1 MAKLPARDNE
11 CVQGQ
16 RDTGFGW
23 PHSSHCACNLPDP
36 DLPWVK
42 QGCCLLR
49 RWRIVLIVC
58 ILASQNNSCD
68 QNLNLCLELIE
79 QVAKVQGQLFGILT
93 TAAQEGEN
101 GHGFHIVLPS
111 FLFVCVCPL
120 PEWVRLNFPCWLDVC
135 TVPGG
140 HNEGVETIKS
150 RLLPWLEAS
159 FTAASMGKPV
169 DSKVPSLQVRVHKA
183 NSRFSET
190 EK

>member
-111 FLFVCVCPL
+111 FLFVCVLCQSGWGWTSLADLMCVLFQEDIMRVWKPSSPAFCLGWRL
-120 PEWVRLNFPCWLDVC
+120 PSL
-135 TVPGG
+135 
-140 HNEGVETIKS
+140 
-150 RLLPWLEAS
+150 LLPWGNLL
-159 FTAASMGKPV
+159 TARCP
-169 DSKVPSLQVRVHKA
+169 LYR
-183 NSRFSET
+183 
-190 EK
+190 